1 MKKKFLVQCIQYTR
15 TLWENKRLIGIMAST
30 KKNYYLSGKSFLP
43 ARVAAQKLA
52 CAPDYVGKLCRDGK
66 LDCARVDGAW
76 LVEETSMAEF
86 EKNRR
91 MAKIVRAEELSLLR
105 QQENTLR
112 RKMLS
117 TKHAA
122 QALNCAPDYIGKLCR
137 EGKLEGTR
145 VRNAWFVSADSLARF
160 EAERDYSKALRAEE
174 LRNLRRSE
182 IEEYRSAGEYVHA
195 PEEDVWDTP
204 FPQKK
209 YTPQTSNNFTS
220 LKGATFVFGVIFLFS
235 SVVFA
240 GGGFANTS
248 VVGQNVRQMAAA
260 LAQLESPFFG
270 TRPTAIEFQAVE
282 NKPSFFT
289 RFFAFLFEPSA
300 PKVADTL
307 PVRPVPATSAP
318 AQQGAVGQTIVNNTT
333 NNYTTTNNN
342 TNNNTSNTYNNSS
355 YTIASAA
362 PDGSLVTKEFFDK
375 SLERVFD
382 AIGRA
387 SDGNG
392 GGGIS
397 TITDADVP
405 DDITA
410 SNYLAL
416 SGGTLTGAVNNT
428 ATGTSTFSG
437 GLSVNTFAVSSGAT
451 STFGGGVNIASGC
464 FSINGACLGATTV
477 GGSNG
482 QIQFNNGG
490 VLGGSS
496 SLTFD
501 SSTGL
506 LGFGS
511 AVGTAATTT
520 SFFSTT
526 SSSTNLF
533 TSNFSIGSLT
543 GLLQANNGLVTSS
556 STLSVAYGGTGTS
569 TAPVYGSLLV
579 GNGLGGYSFFA
590 TSSLGITPIWGNI
603 GGTLSNQADLQ
614 TALDSKL
621 SLTTWFA
628 TTTDVLDEGLNNLY
642 FTQTRARG
650 ALSGASV
657 IAYDNTTGV
666 ITTQGGTFGSGSY
679 IFPSNMT
686 VNGNSSLGTV
696 TSGIWNG
703 SAIGSTY
710 GGTGITSVTQ
720 NQLLIGAGGNAWTQ
734 ISTSSLGIALSDTI
748 GTLSVARGGT
758 GSTTLTGLLVGNGAG
773 SLLTATLSSP
783 LSFSGSTLSI
793 TEANSSTDGYLSSPD
808 WSTFQNKISSS
819 SLSGGSGI
827 SYNST
832 TGVISSTVAFP
843 FTPQAWGNSTST
855 LIGFNNGI
863 LVNAASSTIAGALNI
878 TGSAYFTALT
888 STLLS
893 TDNSGAA
900 QATTVSSPLSFSGS
914 TLSIAQANSLTN
926 GYLSN
931 TDWSLFNNKI
941 SSTSIDTSLELATLL
956 TDETG
961 SGSAVFSTDA
971 RLSSTTLLASTLLTN
986 ATSTTFN
993 TGLLGVGGSSYFTS
1007 LLGTGLTNTS
1017 GALTVTLAPF
1027 STTNLSEGSNLY
1039 FTDVRVGTYIASS
1052 STIPHIGGTA
1062 YGDLLRWTGSAWTT
1076 AATSTLGVALSDTTG
1091 TLTATRGGTGLSS
1104 FTTGDILYAD
1114 SGSTLTRLPV
1124 GSAGQVLKVQ
1134 AGLPSW
1140 GVDQTIGGGGGSDG
1154 IFATSSGK
1162 IYPLDTA
1169 SVVLVGT
1176 EATST
1181 ANSIFEVSGQQYIST
1196 RLAIATTAPSVGA
1209 ALAVGGSGYLTGGLG
1224 VGVLNTNAG
1233 TLQTS
1238 GNAAIGGS
1246 LTLDS
1251 ALAAQY
1257 GGTGSTTLT
1266 GLLVGNGTGSLLTA
1280 TVSGPLAF
1288 SGSTLSITQANSSTN
1303 GYLSSSDWTTFNNKI
1318 SSSSLAQ
1325 IFPFT
1330 PQAWGNS
1337 TSTLIGFNNGI
1348 LVNAAS
1354 STITGGLTLN
1364 GALGISGAITSTAT
1378 TPNTLPYAST
1388 TAFTASGT
1396 GYFGNIINN
1405 GLSANQLVYTNNSKQ
1420 EVSVATS
1427 TATLASE
1434 FTYGGTLGS
1443 LVGGASG
1450 TLSLTTNGVAL
1461 TKLAQIAANSVLV
1474 NNTSATGNVTA
1485 ISTSTL
1491 FGTGTGGQVLTWN
1504 AGQPQWVATNT
1515 YAGANGLTTSFSNN
1529 TLTITGVNAA
1539 ADGATKGVA
1548 AFTAADFD
1556 ASSGLISIDY
1566 TNGQAASASNKGF
1579 LTFADWTT
1587 FNNKISS
1594 SSLAQI
1600 FPFTSTTNF
1609 GAAANSTSTPIW
1621 FTNGLMASSTSRLVY
1636 ASSTALTVSGTG
1648 YFGVASTTNLTIS
1661 SVASGSLLKTTTGG
1675 AVTAAVA
1682 GTDYAT
1688 PAQISA
1694 VFPFTATTFGSTN
1707 ANATSTLIGFN
1718 NGIYALASSTIGGG
1732 TQITGLTISGGATT
1746 TGNAYF
1752 GGTGKFAS
1760 TLSLVGVLS
1769 CTGGQ
1774 ALQTNASGDI
1784 SCGTISISGASIG
1797 GGWSTN
1803 NLGSV
1808 ILATTSDRVG
1818 IGATSTPYAKLSV
1831 MSGAVGTTTLAL
1843 LPFAGQTANILDIYN
1858 TSGALSSVFTS
1869 SGRLGLGTTSPSQTL
1884 SVDGGATISGN
1895 LGLGTTSPYSKLSVV
1910 GGNITQVASGAPTFA
1925 TSTPSGDVTYLTYVA
1940 GNYAYVADNGGGL
1953 KILDV
1958 TNPKKPT
1965 VAGTYSAVATVRSVV
1980 VAGKYAY
1987 VADSDTGLNI
1997 LDVSNPSS
2005 PTLVGVYAAGGRAFT
2020 IALSGRYV
2028 YMPDV
2033 LTGTLR
2039 IVDVADPT
2047 NPTLVGSYVTNGVS
2061 GEPYAIAVSG
2071 KYAYLGDQGTN
2082 RIYVLDISNPTNPTL
2097 VSSYTSGVT
2106 APTNIYLSGKY
2117 AYVSDA
2123 GGGFYILDTSNPA
2136 ALSLVGSYN
2145 TSASYYAVQVAGG
2158 YAYVA
2163 DNVSGTVVVLDVSNV
2178 TSPTL
2183 VGAYSGGTAPRGIF
2197 ISGKYVYVA
2206 DLGGGLKVLDIN
2218 GIQAPTASIG
2228 AIQTSMLNVADNIN
2242 VGGDIYA
2249 GGGLNVGLSGIFSR
2263 GGLAS
2268 FGSSTLATTTV
2279 STLNLTGLNGV
2290 LQATNGRVS
2299 ATSTLSAQFG
2309 GTGSTTLTGLLV
2321 GNGTGSL
2328 LTATVSGPL
2337 AFSGSTLSI
2346 TQANSSTNGYLS
2358 SSDWTT
2364 FNNKISSSSL
2374 AQIFPFTP
2382 QAWGNSTSTLIGFN
2396 NGILVNAAS
2405 STITGGLTL
2414 NGALGISGAITSTA
2428 TAANTFPYASTT
2440 ALTVSG
2446 NAYFPGSGIWNSSG
2460 NVGIG
2465 TTSPAYPLHI
2475 ATNDGDIGF
2484 GDITAGTITTDA
2496 GFILTGNGTTTS
2508 ALFTEVDGKILSY
2521 GINVSQITTR
2531 DTSTA
2536 GGIFRFDTRTSGGF
2550 GNANNFVVKAYPV
2563 GSLTEFNALVVN
2575 LNTGDTALAP
2585 VSGNVGIGTT
2595 SPGQK
2600 LSVAGDILGNR
2611 IIGSYFTSTSTTA
2624 STFAGIITST
2634 ATSYNTFPYASTTA
2648 LTVSGS
2654 TYLTS
2659 LTNSVLAT
2667 DPTGKII
2674 ATTSIGIN
2682 NLSGVLPVANGG
2694 TGSTTLSGILVGNG
2708 TGAVQT
2714 LTVSS
2719 PLTFSGSTLSIQN
2732 AAADGS
2738 TKGAASFTAADFDA
2752 TSGNIS
2758 IDYTNAQK
2766 ANASQPGFLTF
2777 ADWSTFNNKIS
2788 STSLSAGAGIS
2799 YNSTTGV
2806 ITNTIG
2812 YLFPSNATT
2821 TQIAF
2826 NGGLTAAGATTTALA
2841 VTGSTTVASVLNVG
2855 GALTANSTL
2864 SVAGTAT
2871 FANIIN
2877 NGLSANQL
2885 VYTNNSKQEVSVAT
2899 STATLASEFTYGGT
2913 LGALVG
2919 GSSGTLSLTTNGV
2932 AVTKL
2937 AQIAANSVLVNN
2949 TSATGNVTAIAT
2961 STFFGT
2967 GTGGQVLTW
2976 NNGQPSWVATTTF
2989 SGSNGITTSF
2999 AAGALTITG
3008 TNAAADGSTKGVASF
3023 TAADFDAT
3031 SGNISIDYTSAQKA
3045 NASQPGFLTFAD
3057 WSTFNNKISSSSLAQ
3072 IFPFTPTTNFGA
3084 NTNATTS
3091 PIWFQSGIQASSTLK
3106 ISGAITSAATSYN
3119 TFPYASTTALTV
3131 SGNAYFPGTGIWNS
3145 SGNVGIGTTTP
3156 VTQLDIENMSATSTF
3171 RLFGANSYGAKLS
3184 LYENANAVS
3193 GLGGFGFD
3201 IFYDGTANVL
3211 SFTTV
3216 DNGTPTLEALTLRRS
3231 NGNVGIGT
3239 STPGQKL
3246 SVAGDILGNN
3256 IIGSYFT
3263 STSTTASTFA
3273 GIITS
3278 TATSYNTFPY
3288 ASTTA
3293 LTVSGS
3299 TYLTSLTNSVLAT
3312 DPTGKIIATTS
3323 IGINNLSGVLPVANG
3338 GTGSTTLSGILVG
3351 NGTSAIQTLAV
3362 SSPLTFSGSTLAI
3375 QNAAADGSTKGA
3387 ASFTAA
3393 DFDASSGLIS
3403 IDYTNGQAASAS
3415 QPGFLTSADWSTF
3428 NNKISSS
3435 SLAQIFPFT
3444 PQAWGNSTSTLIG
3457 FNNGILVNAA
3467 SSTITG
3473 GLTLNG
3479 ALGISGA
3486 ITSTATSYNT
3496 FPYASTT
3503 ALTVGGNAYFP
3514 GSGIWNSS
3522 GVGIGTTTPGT
3533 LLTINGVANFGL
3545 LQLVSSNTN
3554 GESGLL
3560 IKSADDTNGGT
3571 GTWRLGK
3578 NMVLTSDAF
3587 ELYNGSTGNVLTALT
3602 SGNVGIGTT
3611 TPVSLLNVA
3620 GATAPKITISDT
3632 NASADQKHWFME
3644 SSSGVFSVG
3653 TTSDALATNATYRAF
3668 AIDAAGEVG
3677 IGTVAPVAK
3686 LQVEEGAAADA
3697 AFGIYNSSS
3706 GNGYLAMS
3714 ANLSAGAYNGLVAA
3728 GDKALIFTNGS
3739 QDTGNLVI
3747 APWGTSSYGIKM
3759 LGATGLIGV
3768 NKQIPTYS
3776 FDVTGNARFTSL
3788 VDASRFVAT
3797 STTASSFPYASSTAL
3812 TVSGTGYFGTANVS
3826 GLTASRLVA
3835 TDANKNLASTITLA
3849 NLASSISD
3857 VTGTI
3862 GTGNLVLSIGP
3873 TFTGTA
3879 NFANIGISGNS
3890 TLGTV
3895 TSGIW
3900 NGSAIGGTYG
3910 GTGLTSVTQ
3919 NSLLI
3924 GGAGNTWTQ
3933 TATSS
3938 LGIAISD
3945 TIGTL
3950 SVARG
3955 GTGATTLT
3963 GLLIGNGTSAV
3974 TATTLSS
3981 GISGQLSDETGSGSL
3996 VFSVSPTFTGGARI
4010 DGTVTLGGGTGSTT
4024 MGLNQGFSAEFISL
4038 SSTSVPYMDWKN
4050 WASEDYDFRFQHDP
4064 VQNRFEFHSSTTQ
4077 NVLSINPSNVTIPFA
4092 STTALTVSGN
4102 AYFPGSGIWNSSGD
4116 VGIGSTTPTN
4126 KLTLVG
4132 GSMFQAGGDAVTSYT
4147 PTTIGGVDLGVN
4159 TSLTTGGRTVSVI
4172 GNTAY
4177 IVTSTAA
4184 GAGGCSASDQ
4194 AGCEFRIYDVST
4206 STPKFLS
4213 GVDIK
4218 NGSAA
4223 DTAGG
4228 GVFVAGNYAYIT
4240 NNSATGSCLNTS
4252 NSNGCEFRIYDI
4264 SNPTNPVQ
4272 VGGLDL
4278 PNTARGVMVVGRY
4291 AYVTTSSATTGFR
4304 IIDISNPTNPTTV
4317 SVMSLGA
4324 VSNGVYVQ
4332 GNYAYLAS
4340 DSGTAT
4346 TFQII
4351 DISNPVAPT
4360 TVSGLQL
4367 GVTASTVYV
4376 SGNYA
4381 YVGLASGTGG
4391 DILAVYDVSNPAA
4404 IATTTTVSAGNAVS
4418 SIYVSGRYA
4427 YVGINSASGNDMRI
4441 YDVSDPYGLVNIGGA
4456 DVSTNAGGV
4465 FVSGKRIFLQKGNS
4479 GITNDFVVYDASGLE
4494 VQSLLAHSFE
4504 AGNAQVRDSLTVGG
4518 VGQFGSLNIGQG
4530 GVFSRGPLSVF
4541 MASTTATNPVS
4552 ASFMG
4557 GNVGIGTTSPYS
4569 MLSVAGQVVA
4579 QNFIATSTT
4588 VSSVFPYAST
4598 TALTVSGNAYFPG
4611 SGIWNSSG
4619 DVGIGTT
4626 TPGSLLSLGG
4636 IANFTTATSTFY
4648 SSGGLNLSGGC
4659 YAIGGT
4665 CLTVGSFGGTLAI
4678 TNGGTNATTQTTNGV
4693 NYFNG
4698 TSITSGTDFNYNGTN
4713 VGIGSTSPSKKLT
4726 VLGSSVSSAIG
4737 QAPVRIGVTT
4747 ASSVGLE
4754 LGTYGGGFAMLQGL
4768 QHTTNAA
4775 GMVLLNPFGGS
4786 VGVGTTTNSDYTFSV
4801 TGTNYV
4807 TGATTLG
4814 STLALTGAATFS
4826 STLGISGAITS
4837 TATTPNTLPY
4847 ASTTA
4852 LTVSGNA
4859 YFPGSG
4865 IWNSSGRVG
4874 IGTTTPAVDLDV
4886 NGAIRASNISSM
4898 SAVTE
4903 GGQFTLGWTGAFLTG
4918 QGNRSWNIDSDS
4930 SDNLRIFKQDA
4941 TGATAI
4947 GISIASTTGKVTMTY
4962 ASTTAFSVSG
4972 ASYFTGTMTAGAANF
4987 SGAITSTATAA
4998 NTFPYA
5004 STTALTVSGDAYF
5017 PGSGIWN
5024 SSGNVGIGTNAPT
5037 SKLHVAGG
5045 TDSQIRNTA
5054 TAGSSWFIGTN
5065 VSSYILHN
5073 ESNTPMLLTTNS
5085 TERMRI
5091 EAAGNVGI
5099 GTTTPGQ
5106 KLSVAGD
5113 ILGNNI
5119 IGSYFTSTSTTAST
5133 FAGII
5138 TSTATSYNTFPYAST
5153 TALTVSGNA
5162 YFPGSGI
5169 WNSSGNVGIG
5179 TTTPGFKLGV
5189 VGSAW
5194 FGGVTASYRS
5204 AAFDTNGL
5212 LTLRYGDNSLKN
5224 ILSIDNGSIDAVG
5237 NGAGMV
5243 FNLGTGNTLSPENAA
5258 AIYGVAENTT
5268 HSGATADGALVIRTA
5283 INGTLAERMRITST
5297 GAVGIGTTTVDIAG
5311 TTLDTL
5317 VIGTASA
5324 INAGIVLDLGAAGTG
5339 GYGFAIDGTI
5349 NSRISYSAASK
5360 AMSFLANSLTAQMT
5374 LVSSGNVGI
5383 GITAPENTLQISTT
5397 SAGIVTNGLLLQN
5410 RSSTLGTGVSLN
5422 FISSAT
5428 SFSNN
5433 RYNSITSVN
5442 TDGSNGQALTFSTSN
5457 SAAPVERMRI
5467 TAAGNVGIGTSTPGQ
5482 KLSVA
5487 GDILGNRIIGS
5498 NFISTS
5504 TTASTFAGIITST
5517 ATAANTFPYA
5527 STTALTVSGDAYFPG
5542 SGIWNSSGNVGIGTN
5557 APTSKL
5563 HVAGGTDSQI
5573 RNTATAGSSWF
5584 IGTNVSSYI
5593 LHNESNTPMLLTTNS
5608 TERMRI
5614 EAAGNVGIGTTTP
5627 GQKLSV
5633 AGDILGNNI
5642 IGSYFTSTST
5652 TASTFAGIITST
5664 ATSYN
5669 TFPYAST
5676 TAITASGQFF
5686 GNTSDAVSTP
5696 AYSWGGDTTTGI
5708 YNSAASQVGIA
5719 GAGSQ
5724 LANFKSGTTTLNVMT
5739 GIATLGEVRL
5749 GRTDITTRYNTIQT
5763 FVSTTAA
5770 ASYINFGVHNGTV
5783 ASDYSSIN
5791 NVMMLRGDGNIGMST
5806 TSPFAKFSLH
5816 ANNGDT
5822 NKALFAI
5829 ASSTATATTTLFSVS
5844 NTGAVGIAT
5853 TTSTTT
5859 ILTVGNSGITGS
5871 VAAFGNATGICFIN
5885 PTTTSLSCSSDER
5898 LKKNITT
5905 LSPSLTGILALNP
5918 VTYNWNTETDSTAVH
5933 SGFIAQQV
5941 EPIFSDLVMTDS
5953 NNMKSMN
5960 YAGLT
5965 PYLVSAIKEIN
5976 GAVDVAGA
5984 LTGSSTIRSVY
5995 AGTDVAAISID
6006 ANGNI
6011 GLGAYGAGVLVT
6023 DDEGNVTASTEITER
6038 IGMLES
6044 LMGQLQ
6050 SMVSTTVATSG
6061 EDVATSSA
6069 TTTPLVAAFTQTLLE
6084 ALSALGVT
6092 LENGIIHFMDLFADH
6107 ITTNTLTV
6115 GSTERP
6121 AGITLFDK
6129 VTGEPYC
6136 FEVIN
6141 GEGATTPG
6149 ECVAG
6154 DLTAEPDTESQTQ
6167 TDVGTS
6173 TPITTEG
6180 GEGEVATTTTEMTD
6194 EGVASSTP
6202 TTSESQDTGSTAISS
6217 DTQSDAP
6224 AAEGS
6229 DVVNNDSTQND
6240 PSGDTA
6246 QSTNSDTATPSSEGA
6261 SDASSGPDAPAATV
6275 E

>member
-43 ARVAAQKLA
+43 ARVTAQKLA

-182 IEEYRSAGEYVHA
+182 IEEYRSAGEYVHV
-195 PEEDVWDTP
+195 PEEDIWDAP
-204 FPQKK
+204 FTQKK

-270 TRPTAIEFQAVE
+270 TRPTAIEFQVTE

-307 PVRPVPATSAP
+307 PVRPVPVTSAP
-318 AQQGAVGQTIVNNTT
+318 AQQGAAGQTIVNNTT

-342 TNNNTSNTYNNSS
+342 TNHNTSNTYNNSS

-362 PDGSLVTKEFFDK
+362 PDGTLVTKEFFDK

-382 AIGRA
+382 VIARNN
-387 SDGNG
+387 D

-416 SGGTLTGAVNNT
+416 SGGTLTGAVDNT
-428 ATGTSTFSG
+428 STATSTFAG
-437 GLSVNTFAVSSGAT
+437 GLSVGSFAVSSGAT
-451 STFGGGVNIASGC
+451 STFGGGIDIDSGC

-490 VLGGSS
+490 TLGGSS
-496 SLTFD
+496 NLTFD
-501 SSTGL
+501 SGTGL

-543 GLLQANNGLVTSS
+543 GLLQANSGVVTSS
-556 STLSVAYGGTGTS
+556 STLSVGYGGTGTS

-590 TSSLGITPIWGNI
+590 TSSLGITPVWGNI
-603 GGTLSNQADLQ
+603 GGTLSNQTDLQ

-703 SAIGSTY
+703 SAISSTY

-734 ISTSSLGIALSDTI
+734 ISTSSLGVALSDTI

-758 GSTTLTGLLVGNGAG
+758 GSTTLTGLLVGNGTG

-793 TEANSSTDGYLSSPD
+793 S
-808 WSTFQNKISSS
+808 
-819 SLSGGSGI
+819 
-827 SYNST
+827 
-832 TGVISSTVAFP
+832 
-843 FTPQAWGNSTST
+843 QASDS
-855 LIGFNNGI
+855 
-863 LVNAASSTIAGALNI
+863 V
-878 TGSAYFTALT
+878 
-888 STLLS
+888 
-893 TDNSGAA
+893 
-900 QATTVSSPLSFSGS
+900 
-914 TLSIAQANSLTN
+914 N

-931 TDWSLFNNKI
+931 TNWSLFNNKV
-941 SSTSIDTSLELATLL
+941 SSTSIDSSLELLNLL

-961 SGSAVFSTDA
+961 SGNAVFSTDA

-1039 FTDVRVGTYIASS
+1039 FTDVRVGEYISSS
-1052 STIPHIGGTA
+1052 STIPHMGGTA
-1062 YGDLLRWTGSAWTT
+1062 YGDLLRWTGSTWTT

-1091 TLTATRGGTGLSS
+1091 TLTAVRGGTGLSS

-1124 GSAGQVLKVQ
+1124 GAAGQVLKVQ

-1140 GVDQTIGGGGGSDG
+1140 GVDQTIGGGGSDG
-1154 IFATSSGK
+1154 IFATSSGR

-1176 EATST
+1176 DATST
-1181 ANSIFEVSGQQYIST
+1181 SNSIFEVSGQQYIST

-1246 LTLDS
+1246 LTLGS

-1288 SGSTLSITQANSSTN
+1288 SGSTLSITQSTNSTN
-1303 GYLSSSDWTTFNNKI
+1303 GFLTSADWTTFNNKI

-1388 TAFTASGT
+1388 TALTVSGNAYFPGSGIWNSSGNVGIGTTTPGAKLHVEATNSSITSGSVTPAQVTGLFTTNTAQGVDVGGSIGLGGLTDSSGTQRMFGAIAGRKENGTNAHTSGYLSFYTHLTSVGIGERMRITSTGNVGIGTTTPGQMLSVAGDILGNNIIGSYFTSTSTTASTFAGA
-1396 GYFGNIINN
+1396 I
-1405 GLSANQLVYTNNSKQ
+1405 
-1420 EVSVATS
+1420 TS
-1427 TATLASE
+1427 TAT
-1434 FTYGGTLGS
+1434 
-1443 LVGGASG
+1443 
-1450 TLSLTTNGVAL
+1450 
-1461 TKLAQIAANSVLV
+1461 AAN
-1474 NNTSATGNVTA
+1474 
-1485 ISTSTL
+1485 TL
-1491 FGTGTGGQVLTWN
+1491 
-1504 AGQPQWVATNT
+1504 P
-1515 YAGANGLTTSFSNN
+1515 
-1529 TLTITGVNAA
+1529 
-1539 ADGATKGVA
+1539 
-1548 AFTAADFD
+1548 
-1556 ASSGLISIDY
+1556 
-1566 TNGQAASASNKGF
+1566 
-1579 LTFADWTT
+1579 
-1587 FNNKISS
+1587 
-1594 SSLAQI
+1594 
-1600 FPFTSTTNF
+1600 
-1609 GAAANSTSTPIW
+1609 
-1621 FTNGLMASSTSRLVY
+1621 Y

-1648 YFGVASTTNLTIS
+1648 YFGTATTTALNVSGTATFQSLASTLLSTNSSGAAQVTTVSGPLAFSGSTLSITQATNAADGYLSSTDWTHFNNKIS
-1661 SVASGSLLKTTTGG
+1661 STSLSGGTGISYNSTTG
-1675 AVTAAVA
+1675 V
-1682 GTDYAT
+1682 
-1688 PAQISA
+1688 ISA
-1694 VFPFTATTFGSTN
+1694 TNAFPFVQTTFGSTN
-1707 ANATSTLIGFN
+1707 ANSTSTLIGFS

-1752 GGTGKFAS
+1752 GGTGRFGS
-1760 TLSLVGVLS
+1760 TLTLAGVLS
-1769 CTGGQ
+1769 CTGSQ
-1774 ALQTNASGDI
+1774 ALQTNSAGDI
-1784 SCGTISISGASIG
+1784 SCGSISLSGASTG
-1797 GGWSTN
+1797 GGWTTN
-1803 NLGSV
+1803 SIGS
-1808 ILATTSDRVG
+1808 ITLATTSDRVG
-1818 IGATSTPYAKLSV
+1818 IGATSTPYAKLSIL
-1831 MSGAVGTTTLAL
+1831 SGATGTTTLAL
-1843 LPFAGQTANILDIYN
+1843 LPFTGQTANILDIYN
-1858 TSGALSSVFTS
+1858 TSGALSSVFTA

-1884 SVDGGATISGN
+1884 SVDGGATVSGN
-1895 LGLGTTSPYSKLSVV
+1895 LGIGTTSPYSKLSVV
-1910 GGNITQVASGAPTFA
+1910 GGNITQVAAGAPTFA

-1965 VAGTYSAVATVRSVV
+1965 VAGVYSAVSTVRSVV

-1987 VADSDTGLNI
+1987 VADSDTGLKI

-2005 PTLVGVYAAGGRAFT
+2005 PTLVGTYASAGRAFT

-2028 YMPDV
+2028 FLPDV

-2039 IVDVADPT
+2039 IVDVANPT

-2097 VSSYTSGVT
+2097 VSSYSSGVT

-2136 ALSLVGSYN
+2136 ALSLVGSYS

-2163 DNVSGTVVVLDVSNV
+2163 DNVSGTVVVLDVSSV

-2279 STLNLTGLNGV
+2279 SALTVTGLNGT
-2290 LQATNGRVS
+2290 LHATNGIVS

-2374 AQIFPFTP
+2374 SGGTGISYNSTTGVISSTVAFPFTSTTNFGATANSTSTPIWFTNGFQASSTSRFVDAHFFGDVGIGNTAPENTLHISTTSAGVVTNGLLLQNRSSTLGTGVSLNFISSATAFSDNRYNSITSINTDGGTASALTFSTANSTTPAERLRITASGNVGIGTTTPGQKLSVAGDILGNRIIGSNFISTSTTASTFAGVITSTATSYNTLPYASSTALTVSGAGYFGTASTTNLTISSIASGSLLKTTTAGSVTAAVAGTDYVTPGSLSSSFPFTP

-2428 TAANTFPYASTT
+2428 TTPNTLPYASTT

-2446 NAYFPGSGIWNSSG
+2446 NAYFPGS
-2460 NVGIG
+2460 
-2465 TTSPAYPLHI
+2465 
-2475 ATNDGDIGF
+2475 
-2484 GDITAGTITTDA
+2484 
-2496 GFILTGNGTTTS
+2496 
-2508 ALFTEVDGKILSY
+2508 
-2521 GINVSQITTR
+2521 
-2531 DTSTA
+2531 
-2536 GGIFRFDTRTSGGF
+2536 
-2550 GNANNFVVKAYPV
+2550 
-2563 GSLTEFNALVVN
+2563 
-2575 LNTGDTALAP
+2575 
-2585 VSGNVGIGTT
+2585 
-2595 SPGQK
+2595 
-2600 LSVAGDILGNR
+2600 
-2611 IIGSYFTSTSTTA
+2611 
-2624 STFAGIITST
+2624 
-2634 ATSYNTFPYASTTA
+2634 
-2648 LTVSGS
+2648 
-2654 TYLTS
+2654 
-2659 LTNSVLAT
+2659 
-2667 DPTGKII
+2667 
-2674 ATTSIGIN
+2674 
-2682 NLSGVLPVANGG
+2682 
-2694 TGSTTLSGILVGNG
+2694 
-2708 TGAVQT
+2708 
-2714 LTVSS
+2714 
-2719 PLTFSGSTLSIQN
+2719 
-2732 AAADGS
+2732 
-2738 TKGAASFTAADFDA
+2738 
-2752 TSGNIS
+2752 
-2758 IDYTNAQK
+2758 
-2766 ANASQPGFLTF
+2766 
-2777 ADWSTFNNKIS
+2777 
-2788 STSLSAGAGIS
+2788 
-2799 YNSTTGV
+2799 
-2806 ITNTIG
+2806 
-2812 YLFPSNATT
+2812 
-2821 TQIAF
+2821 
-2826 NGGLTAAGATTTALA
+2826 
-2841 VTGSTTVASVLNVG
+2841 
-2855 GALTANSTL
+2855 
-2864 SVAGTAT
+2864 
-2871 FANIIN
+2871 
-2877 NGLSANQL
+2877 
-2885 VYTNNSKQEVSVAT
+2885 
-2899 STATLASEFTYGGT
+2899 
-2913 LGALVG
+2913 
-2919 GSSGTLSLTTNGV
+2919 
-2932 AVTKL
+2932 
-2937 AQIAANSVLVNN
+2937 
-2949 TSATGNVTAIAT
+2949 
-2961 STFFGT
+2961 
-2967 GTGGQVLTW
+2967 
-2976 NNGQPSWVATTTF
+2976 
-2989 SGSNGITTSF
+2989 
-2999 AAGALTITG
+2999 
-3008 TNAAADGSTKGVASF
+3008 
-3023 TAADFDAT
+3023 
-3031 SGNISIDYTSAQKA
+3031 
-3045 NASQPGFLTFAD
+3045 
-3057 WSTFNNKISSSSLAQ
+3057 
-3072 IFPFTPTTNFGA
+3072 
-3084 NTNATTS
+3084 
-3091 PIWFQSGIQASSTLK
+3091 
-3106 ISGAITSAATSYN
+3106 
-3119 TFPYASTTALTV
+3119 
-3131 SGNAYFPGTGIWNS
+3131 GIWNS

-3171 RLFGANSYGAKLS
+3171 RLFGANTYGAKLS
-3184 LYENANAVS
+3184 LYENANAAS

-3201 IFYDGTANVL
+3201 IFYDGAANAL

-3216 DNGTPTLEALTLRRS
+3216 ESGTPTLQALTLRRS

-3273 GIITS
+3273 GVITS

-3293 LTVSGS
+3293 FTASGTGYFGNIINNGLSANQLVYTNNNKQEVSVATSTATLASEFTYGGTLGS
-3299 TYLTSLTNSVLAT
+3299 LVGGASGTLSLTTNGVALTKLAQIAANSVLVNNTSAT
-3312 DPTGKIIATTS
+3312 GNVTAISTSTLFGTGTGGKVLTWNAGQPQWVATNTYSGTNGLTTS
-3323 IGINNLSGVLPVANG
+3323 FSNNTLTVTGV
-3338 GTGSTTLSGILVG
+3338 
-3351 NGTSAIQTLAV
+3351 
-3362 SSPLTFSGSTLAI
+3362 
-3375 QNAAADGSTKGA
+3375 NAAADGSTKGVA
-3387 ASFTAA
+3387 TFTAA
-3393 DFDASSGLIS
+3393 DFDATSGLIS
-3403 IDYTNGQAASAS
+3403 IDYTNGQAASPS
-3415 QPGFLTSADWSTF
+3415 NKGFLTSADWTHF

-3444 PQAWGNSTSTLIG
+3444 PTTNFGAAANSTSTPIW
-3457 FNNGILVNAA
+3457 FTNGIQA
-3467 SSTITG
+3467 SSTSQFV
-3473 GLTLNG
+3473 N
-3479 ALGISGA
+3479 A
-3486 ITSTATSYNT
+3486 N
-3496 FPYASTT
+3496 FF
-3503 ALTVGGNAYFP
+3503 GN
-3514 GSGIWNSS
+3514 
-3522 GVGIGTTTPGT
+3522 VGIGTSTPEVG
-3533 LLTINGVANFGL
+3533 LSINGADSYGL
-3545 LQLVSSNTN
+3545 LHLTNTSSNGTA
-3554 GESGLL
+3554 S
-3560 IKSADDTNGGT
+3560 ISFRSADDANGAT
-3571 GTWRLGK
+3571 SQWLIGK
-3578 NMVLTSDAF
+3578 NLGGLTSDQF
-3587 ELYNGSTGNVLTALT
+3587 CIWNGSIGCTAFT
-3602 SGNVGIGTT
+3602 MQTNGNVGIGTT
-3611 TPVSLLNVA
+3611 TPLSLLNVA

-3632 NASADQKHWFME
+3632 NASTDQKHWFVE
-3644 SSSGVFSVG
+3644 SNTGVFSIG

-3668 AIDAAGEVG
+3668 AIDASGNIGV
-3677 IGTVAPVAK
+3677 GTVAPAAK
-3686 LQVEEGAAADA
+3686 FQVEEGATADA
-3697 AFGIYNSSS
+3697 TFGIYNSSS

-3714 ANLSAGAYNGLVAA
+3714 ANLSAGAYSGLVAA
-3728 GDKALIFTNGS
+3728 GDKSLIFTNGS
-3739 QDTGNLVI
+3739 SDTGNLVI

-3759 LGATGLIGV
+3759 LSTGLIGV
-3768 NKQIPTYS
+3768 NDSTPTYS

-3788 VDASRFVAT
+3788 VDAARFVAT

-3812 TVSGTGYFGTANVS
+3812 SVSGTGYFGTANIS

-3857 VTGTI
+3857 VTGTT
-3862 GTGNLVLSIGP
+3862 GTGNLALSIGP

-3879 NFANIGISGNS
+3879 NFANIGVSGNS

-3919 NSLLI
+3919 NNLLI

-3933 TATSS
+3933 VATSS
-3938 LGIAISD
+3938 LGIALAD
-3945 TIGTL
+3945 TTGTL
-3950 SVARG
+3950 PVNRG

-3963 GLLIGNGTSAV
+3963 GLLIGNGTSAFTGT
-3974 TATTLSS
+3974 TAS
-3981 GISGQLSDETGSGSL
+3981 GDIATALSDETGSGSL
-3996 VFSVSPTFTGGARI
+3996 VFSAAPTFTGTAIFAGARI
-4010 DGTVTLGGGTGSTT
+4010 NGTVTMGGGTGSTT
-4024 MGLNQGFSAEFISL
+4024 MGLDQGFSAEFISV

-4050 WASEDYDFRFQHDP
+4050 WAAEDYDFRMQLDP
-4064 VQNRFEFHSSTTQ
+4064 VQNRFEFHSSTTN
-4077 NVLSINPSNVTIPFA
+4077 NVLSIKPSNVTIPFA
-4092 STTALTVSGN
+4092 STTALSVEDN
-4102 AYFPGSGIWNSSGD
+4102 AYFANNGIWDSSGNVGIGTSTIPGSAVLAVAGNAHLTGKITASSTAPTFVGSIADTGSLDGVEGIAVQGNYIYTASFGVADAFTVIDATDPSNPVIVASTTLGADSGD
-4116 VGIGSTTPTN
+4116 VI
-4126 KLTLVG
+4126 
-4132 GSMFQAGGDAVTSYT
+4132 
-4147 PTTIGGVDLGVN
+4147 VN
-4159 TSLTTGGRTVSVI
+4159 G
-4172 GNTAY
+4172 
-4177 IVTSTAA
+4177 
-4184 GAGGCSASDQ
+4184 
-4194 AGCEFRIYDVST
+4194 
-4206 STPKFLS
+4206 K
-4213 GVDIK
+4213 
-4218 NGSAA
+4218 
-4223 DTAGG
+4223 
-4228 GVFVAGNYAYIT
+4228 
-4240 NNSATGSCLNTS
+4240 
-4252 NSNGCEFRIYDI
+4252 
-4264 SNPTNPVQ
+4264 
-4272 VGGLDL
+4272 
-4278 PNTARGVMVVGRY
+4278 Y
-4291 AYVTTSSATTGFR
+4291 AYVAVSGADSLK
-4304 IIDISNPTNPTTV
+4304 IIDISNPTNPTIIGTFTSSTQFDLV
-4317 SVMSLGA
+4317 ENMYLSGKYIYGASIIDDMLSIIDISDPTKPTFVGSVASLNTDLND
-4324 VSNGVYVQ
+4324 VRDVVVQ
-4332 GNYAYLAS
+4332 GRYAYLAVRVGS
-4340 DSGTAT
+4340 DNAASGSHLSVVDVSNPTAPVLLSSTAST
-4346 TFQII
+4346 TSMWDARGLTVAGRYAYVASLVGDSLTIY
-4351 DISNPVAPT
+4351 DISNPLSPT
-4360 TVSGLQL
+4360 LTGS
-4367 GVTASTVYV
+4367 VTSTTTLDGAYYV
-4376 SGNYA
+4376 EVRGKYA
-4381 YVGLASGTGG
+4381 YVSATT
-4391 DILAVYDVSNPAA
+4391 DNMVTVVDVSNPASPFVVASYASATAADNIAHFVLSGRYLYLTAPIDDMVSVLDIGSDLPALFVGDLAASNLA
-4404 IATTTTVSAGNAVS
+4404 IQNLAAFGSDVTIGGGLTLGGSLSNVGGIASYLFSTSTSAATTTGSALV
-4418 SIYVSGRYA
+4418 
-4427 YVGINSASGNDMRI
+4427 INH
-4441 YDVSDPYGLVNIGGA
+4441 
-4456 DVSTNAGGV
+4456 T
-4465 FVSGKRIFLQKGNS
+4465 
-4479 GITNDFVVYDASGLE
+4479 GITTSGTD
-4494 VQSLLAHSFE
+4494 
-4504 AGNAQVRDSLTVGG
+4504 NTYG
-4518 VGQFGSLNIGQG
+4518 V
-4530 GVFSRGPLSVF
+4530 
-4541 MASTTATNPVS
+4541 
-4552 ASFMG
+4552 
-4557 GNVGIGTTSPYS
+4557 
-4569 MLSVAGQVVA
+4569 
-4579 QNFIATSTT
+4579 
-4588 VSSVFPYAST
+4588 YAST
-4598 TALTVSGNAYFPG
+4598 TRTGATGGTVNTYGGYFKALGDTAGAGTSNVVGLYATAAGGDNNYAAIFDQGN
-4611 SGIWNSSG
+4611 
-4619 DVGIGTT
+4619 VGIGTT

-4636 IANFTTATSTFY
+4636 IANFTAATSTFY
-4648 SSGGLNLSGGC
+4648 SSGGLNLAGGC
-4659 YAIGGT
+4659 YAISGT

-4678 TNGGTNATTQTTNGV
+4678 ANGGTNATTQTTNGV

-4814 STLALTGAATFS
+4814 STLSVSGATTMA
-4826 STLGISGAITS
+4826 STLGISGA
-4837 TATTPNTLPY
+4837 
-4847 ASTTA
+4847 
-4852 LTVSGNA
+4852 
-4859 YFPGSG
+4859 
-4865 IWNSSGRVG
+4865 
-4874 IGTTTPAVDLDV
+4874 
-4886 NGAIRASNISSM
+4886 
-4898 SAVTE
+4898 
-4903 GGQFTLGWTGAFLTG
+4903 
-4918 QGNRSWNIDSDS
+4918 
-4930 SDNLRIFKQDA
+4930 
-4941 TGATAI
+4941 
-4947 GISIASTTGKVTMTY
+4947 
-4962 ASTTAFSVSG
+4962 
-4972 ASYFTGTMTAGAANF
+4972 
-4987 SGAITSTATAA
+4987 
-4998 NTFPYA
+4998 
-5004 STTALTVSGDAYF
+5004 
-5017 PGSGIWN
+5017 
-5024 SSGNVGIGTNAPT
+5024 
-5037 SKLHVAGG
+5037 
-5045 TDSQIRNTA
+5045 
-5054 TAGSSWFIGTN
+5054 
-5065 VSSYILHN
+5065 
-5073 ESNTPMLLTTNS
+5073 
-5085 TERMRI
+5085 
-5091 EAAGNVGI
+5091 
-5099 GTTTPGQ
+5099 
-5106 KLSVAGD
+5106 
-5113 ILGNNI
+5113 
-5119 IGSYFTSTSTTAST
+5119 
-5133 FAGII
+5133 I

-5153 TALTVSGNA
+5153 TAFTVSGDA
-5162 YFPGSGI
+5162 YFDNGTGV
-5169 WNSSGNVGIG
+5169 WNSSGRLGVGTTSPAQELSVTGDGYFTGQVFGNINDSVSAPSFSWLGDENTGLFHPTTNSMAFVTAGTEKIRIDASGNLGIGTTSPASLLQLTGGTSVDQLRLSSSNGASYWSIGRNHVTDGSLTFSGNQNANVIFNTSGKVGIGTTTPNSLLTLQAAAGSAILRINATNASGDAKLSLNDSGGNEYTIGRDTTTGFLDFSGTQTTFSGYKWRVNNGTEVMRITNGGNVGIG
-5179 TTTPGFKLGV
+5179 TTTPL
-5189 VGSAW
+5189 S
-5194 FGGVTASYRS
+5194 
-5204 AAFDTNGL
+5204 L
-5212 LTLRYGDNSLKN
+5212 LN
-5224 ILSIDNGSIDAVG
+5224 
-5237 NGAGMV
+5237 
-5243 FNLGTGNTLSPENAA
+5243 
-5258 AIYGVAENTT
+5258 VA
-5268 HSGATADGALVIRTA
+5268 GATAPK
-5283 INGTLAERMRITST
+5283 ITISDTNAST
-5297 GAVGIGTTTVDIAG
+5297 DQKHWFVESSSGVFSIGTTSDALATNATYRPFSINSAG
-5311 TTLDTL
+5311 T
-5317 VIGTASA
+5317 
-5324 INAGIVLDLGAAGTG
+5324 
-5339 GYGFAIDGTI
+5339 
-5349 NSRISYSAASK
+5349 
-5360 AMSFLANSLTAQMT
+5360 
-5374 LVSSGNVGI
+5374 VS
-5383 GITAPENTLQISTT
+5383 
-5397 SAGIVTNGLLLQN
+5397 
-5410 RSSTLGTGVSLN
+5410 
-5422 FISSAT
+5422 
-5428 SFSNN
+5428 
-5433 RYNSITSVN
+5433 
-5442 TDGSNGQALTFSTSN
+5442 
-5457 SAAPVERMRI
+5457 
-5467 TAAGNVGIGTSTPGQ
+5467 
-5482 KLSVA
+5482 
-5487 GDILGNRIIGS
+5487 
-5498 NFISTS
+5498 
-5504 TTASTFAGIITST
+5504 
-5517 ATAANTFPYA
+5517 
-5527 STTALTVSGDAYFPG
+5527 
-5542 SGIWNSSGNVGIGTN
+5542 
-5557 APTSKL
+5557 
-5563 HVAGGTDSQI
+5563 
-5573 RNTATAGSSWF
+5573 
-5584 IGTNVSSYI
+5584 
-5593 LHNESNTPMLLTTNS
+5593 
-5608 TERMRI
+5608 
-5614 EAAGNVGIGTTTP
+5614 
-5627 GQKLSV
+5627 
-5633 AGDILGNNI
+5633 
-5642 IGSYFTSTST
+5642 
-5652 TASTFAGIITST
+5652 
-5664 ATSYN
+5664 
-5669 TFPYAST
+5669 FPYAST
-5676 TAITASGQFF
+5676 TAISASGQFF

-5719 GAGSQ
+5719 GAGLQ
-5724 LANFKSGTTTLNVMT
+5724 LANFKAGTTTLN
-5739 GIATLGEVRL
+5739 IYANNSTLGEIRL
-5749 GRTDITTRYNTIQT
+5749 GRTDNATRYNTIRSMVGT
-5763 FVSTTAA
+5763 TATDNFIDFYLHNLTAASNYTSVNSILKLNGNGRVGISSTTP
-5770 ASYINFGVHNGTV
+5770 
-5783 ASDYSSIN
+5783 
-5791 NVMMLRGDGNIGMST
+5791 L
-5806 TSPFAKFSLH
+5806 AKLSVH
-5816 ANNGDT
+5816 ANANDGAISR
-5822 NKALFAI
+5822 NLFTI
-5829 ASSTATATTTLFSVS
+5829 ASSTATATTTLF
-5844 NTGAVGIAT
+5844 NIDNIGNVGIGTSTPWATLSINPNGILGPSFVVGSSTATSLVVFNNGKVGIGT
-5853 TTSTTT
+5853 TTASSTM
-5859 ILTVGNSGITGS
+5859 LLVGNSSVVGS
-5871 VAAFGNATGICFIN
+5871 VAAFGNSTGICFIN

-5898 LKKNITT
+5898 LKKNITA
-5905 LSPSLTGILALNP
+5905 LSPALTGILALNP
-5918 VTYNWNTETDSTAVH
+5918 VTYNWNTETGSTTPH

-5953 NNMKSMN
+5953 NSMKSMN

-5976 GAVDVAGA
+5976 GAVDIAGA
-5984 LTGSSTIRSVY
+5984 LTGSATIKSVY
-5995 AGTDVAAISID
+5995 AGTHDAAISVD
-6006 ANGNI
+6006 AQGNI
-6011 GLGAYGAGVLVT
+6011 GLGAYGAGVLMTDEDGNVRASSEVT
-6023 DDEGNVTASTEITER
+6023 DR

-6050 SMVSTTVATSG
+6050 GMVSTTVATSG
-6061 EDVATSSA
+6061 DDVATSSTA
-6069 TTTPLVAAFTQTLLE
+6069 TSTPLVAAFTQTLLE

-6115 GSTERP
+6115 GSAERP

-6136 FEVIN
+6136 FEVVN

-6149 ECVAG
+6149 ECVVG
-6154 DLTAEPDTESQTQ
+6154 DLTSEPDTELQTQ
-6167 TDVGTS
+6167 TDTSTS
-6173 TPITTEG
+6173 TPLTTEG

-6202 TTSESQDTGSTAISS
+6202 TTSGSEDVGGATSGSNTDTTTQADAPVDESAAPVDTTDNSTTDSESSSAQTSGSDTSS
-6217 DTQSDAP
+6217 DTSTA
-6224 AAEGS
+6224 
-6229 DVVNNDSTQND
+6229 DS
-6240 PSGDTA
+6240 
-6246 QSTNSDTATPSSEGA
+6246 STTDSSA
-6261 SDASSGPDAPAATV
+6261 ASSPDSSTTS

>member
-1 MKKKFLVQCIQYTR
+1 
-15 TLWENKRLIGIMAST
+15 
-30 KKNYYLSGKSFLP
+30 
-43 ARVAAQKLA
+43 
-52 CAPDYVGKLCRDGK
+52 
-66 LDCARVDGAW
+66 
-76 LVEETSMAEF
+76 
-86 EKNRR
+86 
-91 MAKIVRAEELSLLR
+91 
-105 QQENTLR
+105 
-112 RKMLS
+112 
-117 TKHAA
+117 
-122 QALNCAPDYIGKLCR
+122 
-137 EGKLEGTR
+137 
-145 VRNAWFVSADSLARF
+145 
-160 EAERDYSKALRAEE
+160 
-174 LRNLRRSE
+174 
-182 IEEYRSAGEYVHA
+182 
-195 PEEDVWDTP
+195 
-204 FPQKK
+204 
-209 YTPQTSNNFTS
+209 
-220 LKGATFVFGVIFLFS
+220 
-235 SVVFA
+235 
-240 GGGFANTS
+240 
-248 VVGQNVRQMAAA
+248 
-260 LAQLESPFFG
+260 
-270 TRPTAIEFQAVE
+270 
-282 NKPSFFT
+282 
-289 RFFAFLFEPSA
+289 
-300 PKVADTL
+300 
-307 PVRPVPATSAP
+307 
-318 AQQGAVGQTIVNNTT
+318 
-333 NNYTTTNNN
+333 
-342 TNNNTSNTYNNSS
+342 
-355 YTIASAA
+355 
-362 PDGSLVTKEFFDK
+362 
-375 SLERVFD
+375 
-382 AIGRA
+382 
-387 SDGNG
+387 
-392 GGGIS
+392 
-397 TITDADVP
+397 
-405 DDITA
+405 
-410 SNYLAL
+410 
-416 SGGTLTGAVNNT
+416 
-428 ATGTSTFSG
+428 
-437 GLSVNTFAVSSGAT
+437 
-451 STFGGGVNIASGC
+451 
-464 FSINGACLGATTV
+464 
-477 GGSNG
+477 
-482 QIQFNNGG
+482 
-490 VLGGSS
+490 
-496 SLTFD
+496 
-501 SSTGL
+501 
-506 LGFGS
+506 
-511 AVGTAATTT
+511 
-520 SFFSTT
+520 
-526 SSSTNLF
+526 
-533 TSNFSIGSLT
+533 
-543 GLLQANNGLVTSS
+543 
-556 STLSVAYGGTGTS
+556 
-569 TAPVYGSLLV
+569 
-579 GNGLGGYSFFA
+579 
-590 TSSLGITPIWGNI
+590 
-603 GGTLSNQADLQ
+603 
-614 TALDSKL
+614 
-621 SLTTWFA
+621 
-628 TTTDVLDEGLNNLY
+628 
-642 FTQTRARG
+642 
-650 ALSGASV
+650 
-657 IAYDNTTGV
+657 
-666 ITTQGGTFGSGSY
+666 
-679 IFPSNMT
+679 
-686 VNGNSSLGTV
+686 
-696 TSGIWNG
+696 
-703 SAIGSTY
+703 
-710 GGTGITSVTQ
+710 
-720 NQLLIGAGGNAWTQ
+720 
-734 ISTSSLGIALSDTI
+734 
-748 GTLSVARGGT
+748 
-758 GSTTLTGLLVGNGAG
+758 
-773 SLLTATLSSP
+773 
-783 LSFSGSTLSI
+783 
-793 TEANSSTDGYLSSPD
+793 
-808 WSTFQNKISSS
+808 
-819 SLSGGSGI
+819 
-827 SYNST
+827 
-832 TGVISSTVAFP
+832 
-843 FTPQAWGNSTST
+843 
-855 LIGFNNGI
+855 
-863 LVNAASSTIAGALNI
+863 
-878 TGSAYFTALT
+878 
-888 STLLS
+888 
-893 TDNSGAA
+893 
-900 QATTVSSPLSFSGS
+900 
-914 TLSIAQANSLTN
+914 
-926 GYLSN
+926 
-931 TDWSLFNNKI
+931 
-941 SSTSIDTSLELATLL
+941 
-956 TDETG
+956 
-961 SGSAVFSTDA
+961 
-971 RLSSTTLLASTLLTN
+971 
-986 ATSTTFN
+986 
-993 TGLLGVGGSSYFTS
+993 
-1007 LLGTGLTNTS
+1007 
-1017 GALTVTLAPF
+1017 
-1027 STTNLSEGSNLY
+1027 
-1039 FTDVRVGTYIASS
+1039 
-1052 STIPHIGGTA
+1052 
-1062 YGDLLRWTGSAWTT
+1062 
-1076 AATSTLGVALSDTTG
+1076 
-1091 TLTATRGGTGLSS
+1091 
-1104 FTTGDILYAD
+1104 
-1114 SGSTLTRLPV
+1114 
-1124 GSAGQVLKVQ
+1124 
-1134 AGLPSW
+1134 
-1140 GVDQTIGGGGGSDG
+1140 
-1154 IFATSSGK
+1154 
-1162 IYPLDTA
+1162 
-1169 SVVLVGT
+1169 
-1176 EATST
+1176 
-1181 ANSIFEVSGQQYIST
+1181 
-1196 RLAIATTAPSVGA
+1196 
-1209 ALAVGGSGYLTGGLG
+1209 
-1224 VGVLNTNAG
+1224 
-1233 TLQTS
+1233 
-1238 GNAAIGGS
+1238 
-1246 LTLDS
+1246 
-1251 ALAAQY
+1251 
-1257 GGTGSTTLT
+1257 
-1266 GLLVGNGTGSLLTA
+1266 
-1280 TVSGPLAF
+1280 
-1288 SGSTLSITQANSSTN
+1288 
-1303 GYLSSSDWTTFNNKI
+1303 
-1318 SSSSLAQ
+1318 
-1325 IFPFT
+1325 
-1330 PQAWGNS
+1330 
-1337 TSTLIGFNNGI
+1337 
-1348 LVNAAS
+1348 
-1354 STITGGLTLN
+1354 
-1364 GALGISGAITSTAT
+1364 
-1378 TPNTLPYAST
+1378 
-1388 TAFTASGT
+1388 
-1396 GYFGNIINN
+1396 
-1405 GLSANQLVYTNNSKQ
+1405 
-1420 EVSVATS
+1420 
-1427 TATLASE
+1427 
-1434 FTYGGTLGS
+1434 
-1443 LVGGASG
+1443 
-1450 TLSLTTNGVAL
+1450 
-1461 TKLAQIAANSVLV
+1461 
-1474 NNTSATGNVTA
+1474 
-1485 ISTSTL
+1485 
-1491 FGTGTGGQVLTWN
+1491 
-1504 AGQPQWVATNT
+1504 
-1515 YAGANGLTTSFSNN
+1515 
-1529 TLTITGVNAA
+1529 
-1539 ADGATKGVA
+1539 
-1548 AFTAADFD
+1548 
-1556 ASSGLISIDY
+1556 
-1566 TNGQAASASNKGF
+1566 
-1579 LTFADWTT
+1579 
-1587 FNNKISS
+1587 
-1594 SSLAQI
+1594 
-1600 FPFTSTTNF
+1600 
-1609 GAAANSTSTPIW
+1609 
-1621 FTNGLMASSTSRLVY
+1621 
-1636 ASSTALTVSGTG
+1636 
-1648 YFGVASTTNLTIS
+1648 
-1661 SVASGSLLKTTTGG
+1661 
-1675 AVTAAVA
+1675 
-1682 GTDYAT
+1682 
-1688 PAQISA
+1688 
-1694 VFPFTATTFGSTN
+1694 
-1707 ANATSTLIGFN
+1707 
-1718 NGIYALASSTIGGG
+1718 
-1732 TQITGLTISGGATT
+1732 
-1746 TGNAYF
+1746 
-1752 GGTGKFAS
+1752 
-1760 TLSLVGVLS
+1760 
-1769 CTGGQ
+1769 
-1774 ALQTNASGDI
+1774 
-1784 SCGTISISGASIG
+1784 
-1797 GGWSTN
+1797 
-1803 NLGSV
+1803 
-1808 ILATTSDRVG
+1808 
-1818 IGATSTPYAKLSV
+1818 
-1831 MSGAVGTTTLAL
+1831 
-1843 LPFAGQTANILDIYN
+1843 
-1858 TSGALSSVFTS
+1858 
-1869 SGRLGLGTTSPSQTL
+1869 
-1884 SVDGGATISGN
+1884 
-1895 LGLGTTSPYSKLSVV
+1895 
-1910 GGNITQVASGAPTFA
+1910 
-1925 TSTPSGDVTYLTYVA
+1925 
-1940 GNYAYVADNGGGL
+1940 
-1953 KILDV
+1953 
-1958 TNPKKPT
+1958 
-1965 VAGTYSAVATVRSVV
+1965 
-1980 VAGKYAY
+1980 
-1987 VADSDTGLNI
+1987 
-1997 LDVSNPSS
+1997 
-2005 PTLVGVYAAGGRAFT
+2005 
-2020 IALSGRYV
+2020 
-2028 YMPDV
+2028 
-2033 LTGTLR
+2033 
-2039 IVDVADPT
+2039 
-2047 NPTLVGSYVTNGVS
+2047 
-2061 GEPYAIAVSG
+2061 
-2071 KYAYLGDQGTN
+2071 
-2082 RIYVLDISNPTNPTL
+2082 
-2097 VSSYTSGVT
+2097 
-2106 APTNIYLSGKY
+2106 
-2117 AYVSDA
+2117 
-2123 GGGFYILDTSNPA
+2123 
-2136 ALSLVGSYN
+2136 
-2145 TSASYYAVQVAGG
+2145 
-2158 YAYVA
+2158 
-2163 DNVSGTVVVLDVSNV
+2163 
-2178 TSPTL
+2178 
-2183 VGAYSGGTAPRGIF
+2183 
-2197 ISGKYVYVA
+2197 
-2206 DLGGGLKVLDIN
+2206 
-2218 GIQAPTASIG
+2218 
-2228 AIQTSMLNVADNIN
+2228 
-2242 VGGDIYA
+2242 
-2249 GGGLNVGLSGIFSR
+2249 
-2263 GGLAS
+2263 
-2268 FGSSTLATTTV
+2268 
-2279 STLNLTGLNGV
+2279 
-2290 LQATNGRVS
+2290 
-2299 ATSTLSAQFG
+2299 
-2309 GTGSTTLTGLLV
+2309 
-2321 GNGTGSL
+2321 
-2328 LTATVSGPL
+2328 
-2337 AFSGSTLSI
+2337 
-2346 TQANSSTNGYLS
+2346 
-2358 SSDWTT
+2358 
-2364 FNNKISSSSL
+2364 
-2374 AQIFPFTP
+2374 
-2382 QAWGNSTSTLIGFN
+2382 
-2396 NGILVNAAS
+2396 
-2405 STITGGLTL
+2405 
-2414 NGALGISGAITSTA
+2414 
-2428 TAANTFPYASTT
+2428 
-2440 ALTVSG
+2440 
-2446 NAYFPGSGIWNSSG
+2446 
-2460 NVGIG
+2460 
-2465 TTSPAYPLHI
+2465 
-2475 ATNDGDIGF
+2475 
-2484 GDITAGTITTDA
+2484 
-2496 GFILTGNGTTTS
+2496 
-2508 ALFTEVDGKILSY
+2508 
-2521 GINVSQITTR
+2521 
-2531 DTSTA
+2531 
-2536 GGIFRFDTRTSGGF
+2536 
-2550 GNANNFVVKAYPV
+2550 
-2563 GSLTEFNALVVN
+2563 
-2575 LNTGDTALAP
+2575 
-2585 VSGNVGIGTT
+2585 
-2595 SPGQK
+2595 
-2600 LSVAGDILGNR
+2600 
-2611 IIGSYFTSTSTTA
+2611 
-2624 STFAGIITST
+2624 
-2634 ATSYNTFPYASTTA
+2634 
-2648 LTVSGS
+2648 
-2654 TYLTS
+2654 
-2659 LTNSVLAT
+2659 
-2667 DPTGKII
+2667 
-2674 ATTSIGIN
+2674 
-2682 NLSGVLPVANGG
+2682 
-2694 TGSTTLSGILVGNG
+2694 
-2708 TGAVQT
+2708 
-2714 LTVSS
+2714 
-2719 PLTFSGSTLSIQN
+2719 
-2732 AAADGS
+2732 
-2738 TKGAASFTAADFDA
+2738 
-2752 TSGNIS
+2752 
-2758 IDYTNAQK
+2758 
-2766 ANASQPGFLTF
+2766 
-2777 ADWSTFNNKIS
+2777 
-2788 STSLSAGAGIS
+2788 
-2799 YNSTTGV
+2799 
-2806 ITNTIG
+2806 
-2812 YLFPSNATT
+2812 
-2821 TQIAF
+2821 
-2826 NGGLTAAGATTTALA
+2826 
-2841 VTGSTTVASVLNVG
+2841 
-2855 GALTANSTL
+2855 
-2864 SVAGTAT
+2864 
-2871 FANIIN
+2871 
-2877 NGLSANQL
+2877 
-2885 VYTNNSKQEVSVAT
+2885 
-2899 STATLASEFTYGGT
+2899 
-2913 LGALVG
+2913 
-2919 GSSGTLSLTTNGV
+2919 
-2932 AVTKL
+2932 
-2937 AQIAANSVLVNN
+2937 
-2949 TSATGNVTAIAT
+2949 
-2961 STFFGT
+2961 
-2967 GTGGQVLTW
+2967 
-2976 NNGQPSWVATTTF
+2976 
-2989 SGSNGITTSF
+2989 
-2999 AAGALTITG
+2999 
-3008 TNAAADGSTKGVASF
+3008 
-3023 TAADFDAT
+3023 
-3031 SGNISIDYTSAQKA
+3031 
-3045 NASQPGFLTFAD
+3045 
-3057 WSTFNNKISSSSLAQ
+3057 
-3072 IFPFTPTTNFGA
+3072 
-3084 NTNATTS
+3084 
-3091 PIWFQSGIQASSTLK
+3091 
-3106 ISGAITSAATSYN
+3106 
-3119 TFPYASTTALTV
+3119 
-3131 SGNAYFPGTGIWNS
+3131 
-3145 SGNVGIGTTTP
+3145 
-3156 VTQLDIENMSATSTF
+3156 
-3171 RLFGANSYGAKLS
+3171 
-3184 LYENANAVS
+3184 
-3193 GLGGFGFD
+3193 
-3201 IFYDGTANVL
+3201 
-3211 SFTTV
+3211 
-3216 DNGTPTLEALTLRRS
+3216 
-3231 NGNVGIGT
+3231 
-3239 STPGQKL
+3239 
-3246 SVAGDILGNN
+3246 
-3256 IIGSYFT
+3256 
-3263 STSTTASTFA
+3263 
-3273 GIITS
+3273 
-3278 TATSYNTFPY
+3278 
-3288 ASTTA
+3288 
-3293 LTVSGS
+3293 
-3299 TYLTSLTNSVLAT
+3299 
-3312 DPTGKIIATTS
+3312 
-3323 IGINNLSGVLPVANG
+3323 
-3338 GTGSTTLSGILVG
+3338 
-3351 NGTSAIQTLAV
+3351 
-3362 SSPLTFSGSTLAI
+3362 
-3375 QNAAADGSTKGA
+3375 
-3387 ASFTAA
+3387 
-3393 DFDASSGLIS
+3393 
-3403 IDYTNGQAASAS
+3403 
-3415 QPGFLTSADWSTF
+3415 
-3428 NNKISSS
+3428 
-3435 SLAQIFPFT
+3435 
-3444 PQAWGNSTSTLIG
+3444 
-3457 FNNGILVNAA
+3457 LVNAA

-5153 TALTVSGNA
+5153 TA
-5162 YFPGSGI
+5162 
-5169 WNSSGNVGIG
+5169 
-5179 TTTPGFKLGV
+5179 
-5189 VGSAW
+5189 
-5194 FGGVTASYRS
+5194 
-5204 AAFDTNGL
+5204 
-5212 LTLRYGDNSLKN
+5212 
-5224 ILSIDNGSIDAVG
+5224 
-5237 NGAGMV
+5237 
-5243 FNLGTGNTLSPENAA
+5243 
-5258 AIYGVAENTT
+5258 
-5268 HSGATADGALVIRTA
+5268 
-5283 INGTLAERMRITST
+5283 
-5297 GAVGIGTTTVDIAG
+5297 
-5311 TTLDTL
+5311 
-5317 VIGTASA
+5317 
-5324 INAGIVLDLGAAGTG
+5324 
-5339 GYGFAIDGTI
+5339 
-5349 NSRISYSAASK
+5349 
-5360 AMSFLANSLTAQMT
+5360 
-5374 LVSSGNVGI
+5374 
-5383 GITAPENTLQISTT
+5383 
-5397 SAGIVTNGLLLQN
+5397 
-5410 RSSTLGTGVSLN
+5410 
-5422 FISSAT
+5422 
-5428 SFSNN
+5428 
-5433 RYNSITSVN
+5433 
-5442 TDGSNGQALTFSTSN
+5442 
-5457 SAAPVERMRI
+5457 
-5467 TAAGNVGIGTSTPGQ
+5467 
-5482 KLSVA
+5482 
-5487 GDILGNRIIGS
+5487 
-5498 NFISTS
+5498 
-5504 TTASTFAGIITST
+5504 
-5517 ATAANTFPYA
+5517 
-5527 STTALTVSGDAYFPG
+5527 
-5542 SGIWNSSGNVGIGTN
+5542 
-5557 APTSKL
+5557 
-5563 HVAGGTDSQI
+5563 
-5573 RNTATAGSSWF
+5573 
-5584 IGTNVSSYI
+5584 
-5593 LHNESNTPMLLTTNS
+5593 
-5608 TERMRI
+5608 
-5614 EAAGNVGIGTTTP
+5614 
-5627 GQKLSV
+5627 
-5633 AGDILGNNI
+5633 
-5642 IGSYFTSTST
+5642 
-5652 TASTFAGIITST
+5652 
-5664 ATSYN
+5664 
-5669 TFPYAST
+5669 
-5676 TAITASGQFF
+5676 ITASGQFF